1 MTSAHH
7 VQRTRLSA
15 WWHGI
20 PIRWQVLTAILA
32 TFIVTGLLAGSVSV
46 IDARHRADVETEF
59 NLALWQQYIG
69 TRFSKLDSER
79 ELDGIISQLRADLSR
94 ARHVSATLT
103 FRKTGTT
110 VELANNGSETGP
122 PLDNETAPGWF
133 FRLAQSKPEVRNVDL
148 SVRGVRVANIS
159 LTGKPDD
166 EIAEAWVLL
175 RKVALW
181 WIVGLLATML
191 GLYFILGYILGPL
204 ISFASGMRELE
215 DGHYD
220 VRMPDPGVREL
231 EPVATNFNQLAEAL
245 EKAKADNAKLY
256 QQLIAVQ
263 EDERRQIAADL
274 HDEVGPCLF
283 GIMAN
288 TSSIKRLASD
298 MPEIQSAPILDA
310 AREINHISDKL
321 RTMNRSLLAR
331 LRPVALG
338 RVSLEELLS
347 DLVTGFARTNPDVHF
362 QRNLESLPHSFGEAI
377 DLTIYRCIQ
386 EGVTNA
392 LRHGQ
397 ANIVTINVAVLRSET
412 KSAPGSI
419 LVSTSDNGRG
429 FRAGTPFGFGLSSMR
444 ERVRLLNGT
453 LDIRRQETSG
463 TRLQIEIPLPAKF
476 KIAA

>member
-1 MTSAHH
+1 MTMHEA
-7 VQRTRLSA
+7 QRSRLSS

-20 PIRWQVLTAILA
+20 PIRWQVLTAVLA
-32 TFIVTGLLAGSVSV
+32 TFVVTGFLAGSVSV
-46 IDARHRADVETEF
+46 LDARRRASIETEF

-69 TRFSKLDSER
+69 SRFSKLDSER
-79 ELDGIISQLRADLSR
+79 ELDGIIAQLRADLSR
-94 ARHVSATLT
+94 ARHVTATLS

-110 VELANNGSETGP
+110 VELANSGNEAGP
-122 PLDNETAPGWF
+122 PVESETAPEWF
-133 FRLAQSKPEVRNVDL
+133 VRLAQSKSEVRNVDL

-220 VRMPDPGVREL
+220 VRLPEPSVREL
-231 EPVATNFNQLAEAL
+231 APVATNFNLLAEAL
-245 EKAKADNAKLY
+245 EKAKADNSKLY

-298 MPEIQSAPILDA
+298 MPAAQSAPILDA
-310 AREINHISDKL
+310 TREINHISDKL

-338 RVSLEELLS
+338 RVSFEELLS
-347 DLVTGFARTNPDVHF
+347 DLVTGFARTNPDINF
-362 QRNLESLPHSFGEAI
+362 ERNMHDLPHSFGEAI
-377 DLTIYRCIQ
+377 DLTIYRSIQ
-386 EGVTNA
+386 EGITNA

-397 ANIVTINVAVLRSET
+397 ATIITVNVAAGHGEGT
-412 KSAPGSI
+412 PHAGNI
-419 LVSTSDNGRG
+419 LVATSDNGRG
-429 FRAGTPFGFGLSSMR
+429 FQSGTPFGFGISSMR

-453 LDIRRQETSG
+453 LTIGTQASGG
-463 TRLQIEIPLPAKF
+463 TRLQIEIPLPITNKT
-476 KIAA
+476 AA

>member
-1 MTSAHH
+1 MATTAP
-7 VQRTRLSA
+7 QRSRLSS

-20 PIRWQVLTAILA
+20 PIRWQVLTAIMA
-32 TFIVTGLLAGSVSV
+32 TFVVTGLLAGSVSA
-46 IDARHRADVETEF
+46 IDARQRADVETEF

-69 TRFSKLDSER
+69 SRFSKLDSER

-103 FRKTGTT
+103 LRKSGTT
-110 VELANNGSETGP
+110 VELTHSGSEAGP
-122 PLDNETAPGWF
+122 PAEAETAPEWF
-133 FRLAQSKPEVRNVDL
+133 VRLAQSRPEVRNVDL
-148 SVRGVRVANIS
+148 SVRGVRVANVL

-181 WIVGLLATML
+181 WIVGLLATTL

-220 VRMPDPGVREL
+220 VRLPDPGVREL
-231 EPVATNFNQLAEAL
+231 APVATNFNLLAEAL
-245 EKAKADNAKLY
+245 EKAKADNSKLY

-288 TSSIKRLASD
+288 TNSIKRIASD
-298 MPEIQSAPILDA
+298 MPATQSAPILDA
-310 AREINHISDKL
+310 TSEINHISDKL
-321 RTMNRSLLAR
+321 RKMTRGLLAR

-338 RVSLEELLS
+338 RVSLDELLS

-362 QRNLESLPHSFGEAI
+362 QRNFESLPNSFGEAI

-386 EGVTNA
+386 EGITNA

-397 ANIVTINVAVLRSET
+397 ANIVTIGVSILRSEAKAT
-412 KSAPGSI
+412 QDHI
-419 LVSTSDNGRG
+419 LISTSDSGRG
-429 FRAGTPFGFGLSSMR
+429 FQAGTPFGFGLSSMR
-444 ERVRLLNGT
+444 ERVRLLNGR
-453 LDIRRQETSG
+453 LEIRQQETGGS
-463 TRLQIEIPLPAKF
+463 RLQIEIPLPART

>member
-1 MTSAHH
+1 MTTHAPKRSR
-7 VQRTRLSA
+7 VSS
-15 WWHGI
+15 WWHSI

-32 TFIVTGLLAGSVSV
+32 TFIVTSLLAGSVSV
-46 IDARHRADVETEF
+46 IDARQRADVETEF

-69 TRFSKLDSER
+69 SRFSRLDSER
-79 ELDGIISQLRADLSR
+79 ELDGIITQLRTELSR

-103 FRKTGTT
+103 FRTTGKTI
-110 VELANNGSETGP
+110 ELANSGSEAGP
-122 PLDNETAPGWF
+122 PEEKERAPEWF
-133 FRLAQSKPEVRNVDL
+133 VSLTQSRHEVRNVDL

-220 VRMPDPGVREL
+220 VRLPDPGVHEL
-231 EPVATNFNQLAEAL
+231 APVATNFNLLAEAL
-245 EKAKADNAKLY
+245 EKAKADNSKLY

-298 MPEIQSAPILDA
+298 MPADLSAPILDA
-310 AREINHISDKL
+310 TREINHISDKL
-321 RTMNRSLLAR
+321 RTMNRRLLAR

-347 DLVTGFARTNPDVHF
+347 DLVTGFARTNPEVHF
-362 QRNLESLPHSFGEAI
+362 QRDFESLSHTFGEAI

-386 EGVTNA
+386 EGITNA

-397 ANIVTINVAVLRSET
+397 ATTITINVAAQHSQT
-412 KSAPGSI
+412 QSAPASI
-419 LVSTSDNGRG
+419 LISASDNGCG

-444 ERVRLLNGT
+444 ERVRLLSGS
-453 LDIRRQETSG
+453 LQIQQQETGG
-463 TRLQIEIPLPAKF
+463 TRLQIQIPLPAKS